1 MTTTPDRRTQ
11 PHDGD
16 VEAFIGQV
24 ADPRRRADAEEVL
37 DLMRAVS
44 GAEPRMWGPT
54 MVGFGTQP
62 YTTADGKDRES
73 FAIGMAPRKAALVL
87 YGLTMYGS
95 HAELLGR
102 LGPHTTGKGC
112 VYVKRLD
119 ELDRDVLTELVRLS
133 WEENNGRPC

>member
-1 MTTTPDRRTQ
+1 MTTTPDRKTH

-24 ADPRRRADAEEVL
+24 ADPKRRADAEEVL
-37 DLMRAVS
+37 DLMRSIS
-44 GAEPRMWGPT
+44 GDEPRMWGPT

-73 FAIGMAPRKAALVL
+73 FAIGLAPRKAALVL
-87 YGLTMYGS
+87 DGLTLYGT
-95 HAELLGR
+95 HADLRAR
-102 LGPHTTGKGC
+102 LGPHTTGKSC

-119 ELDRDVLTELVRLS
+119 
-133 WEENNGRPC
+133 